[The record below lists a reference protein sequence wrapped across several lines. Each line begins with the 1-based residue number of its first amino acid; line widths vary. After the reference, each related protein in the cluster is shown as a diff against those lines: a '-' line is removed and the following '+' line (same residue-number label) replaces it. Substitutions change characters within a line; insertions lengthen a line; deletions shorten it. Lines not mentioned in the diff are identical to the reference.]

1 MPDSKHFK
9 WVDHF
14 STSAKSQAR
23 ETEGSVSPRGP
34 AANDSHADGWAQYRQ
49 WVTKAPAPRARRVGI
64 DASLYTWRGY
74 RSWSE
79 QIRRNWDPDGDD
91 N

>member
-49 WVTKAPAPRARRVGI
+49 WVRQFYCNSDHLEEK
-64 DASLYTWRGY
+64 
-74 RSWSE
+74 
-79 QIRRNWDPDGDD
+79 
-91 N
+91 